1 LVGGAGVILVLG
13 HVGMLIPARVDG
25 FVGVV
30 DLDEADAAL
39 GEAASHEAL
48 ATVVLGHFFADAIH
62 RLGGFGFAGE
72 IKNVG
77 RIHLHAKGEVEGVDG
92 SVEILVAFALRL
104 LPVELLE
111 EVELFLL

>member
-1 LVGGAGVILVLG
+1 MVGGAGVILVLG

-39 GEAASHEAL
+39 GKAAGHEAL
-48 ATVVLGHFFADAIH
+48 AAVVLSCFFADAIH
-62 RLGGFGFAGE
+62 RLGGFGFTGE

-77 RIHLHAKGEVEGVDG
+77 RIHLHPKGEVEGVDS